1 LLNKIGF
8 KNNEYFFEGV
18 SMKTKFVF
26 IVLFLMAFLQ
36 GCAVMGDRTVNVTEA
51 QIQEKLNQ
59 KLALPISLLK
69 IFDVQL
75 SNSLV
80 KFDKTTGRMT
90 TNLDTV
96 LSSKIFDKN
105 IAGKLGISGKLR
117 FDAASQSIVLD
128 EPKVENFNL
137 DGLEGK
143 YGDLFSALAKQ
154 VGGEML
160 NGLALYTVKPEDL
173 KVGSTQYSPKDMV
186 VTDNGLQL
194 TLTPQR

>member
-1 LLNKIGF
+1 
-8 KNNEYFFEGV
+8 
-18 SMKTKFVF
+18 MKTKFFF

-173 KVGSTQYSPKDMV
+173 KVGNTQYSPKDMV
-186 VTDNGLQL
+186 VTDKGLQL